1 MLIANISIS
10 KNQMLFREQASI
22 KIKCYSANISIKNP
36 NAFGVK
42 HMQSSILSYSKFWL
56 SHVLSNK
63 IVQKLIWYNPSRRL
77 QHTEISMWT
86 TNATSKGNPLY

>member
-22 KIKCYSANISIKNP
+22 KIKCYSANISIKKKL

-42 HMQSSILSYSKFWL
+42 HMQSSILSYSKFWH

-63 IVQKLIWYNPSRRL
+63 IV
-77 QHTEISMWT
+77 
-86 TNATSKGNPLY
+86 